1 MRLDRDYRPNSS
13 SEPSPITLVRPPS
26 RLTSAARRGSL
37 HGCWCLPRIMPN
49 TQSQAKILA
58 QGIYEIRLLLAGYLG
73 SQNAG
78 DPVVRR
84 AAHLAYA
91 LHNEA
96 LSVIEGGTFDGAKAV
111 DKVRAV
117 DRMFEESFAT
127 RFQPHVS
134 NGS

>member
-1 MRLDRDYRPNSS
+1 
-13 SEPSPITLVRPPS
+13 
-26 RLTSAARRGSL
+26 
-37 HGCWCLPRIMPN
+37 MPN

-58 QGIYEIRLLLAGYLG
+58 QGIYEIRLLLSGYLG

-91 LHNEA
+91 LHDEA
-96 LSVIEGGTFDGAKAV
+96 LAVIEGGTFDSTKAM

-117 DRMFEESFAT
+117 DRMFEETFT
-127 RFQPHVS
+127 PRFETHVS
-134 NGS
+134 NDA